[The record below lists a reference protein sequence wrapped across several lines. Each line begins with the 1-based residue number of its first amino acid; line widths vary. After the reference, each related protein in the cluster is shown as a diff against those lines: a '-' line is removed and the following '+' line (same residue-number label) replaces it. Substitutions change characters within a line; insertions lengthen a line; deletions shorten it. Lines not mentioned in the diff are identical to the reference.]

1 MGLFYCFNVRL
12 YVFLQA
18 KNWLLKAAV
27 ESAYLSAILTHKKRL
42 KAGKGQ
48 KGRFRYNHSSRT
60 EILGKAQFLLLVKIK
75 AQVIFNL

>member
-27 ESAYLSAILTHKKRL
+27 ESAYLSAILTYKKGS
-42 KAGKGQ
+42 KTGKYQ
-48 KGRFRYNHSSRT
+48 KGRFRHNYTSGT

>member
-27 ESAYLSAILTHKKRL
+27 ESAYLSAILTYKKGS
-42 KAGKGQ
+42 KTGKYQ
-48 KGRFRYNHSSRT
+48 KG
-60 EILGKAQFLLLVKIK
+60 L
-75 AQVIFNL
+75 IFIQLSCIINNCVAGLDVQSC